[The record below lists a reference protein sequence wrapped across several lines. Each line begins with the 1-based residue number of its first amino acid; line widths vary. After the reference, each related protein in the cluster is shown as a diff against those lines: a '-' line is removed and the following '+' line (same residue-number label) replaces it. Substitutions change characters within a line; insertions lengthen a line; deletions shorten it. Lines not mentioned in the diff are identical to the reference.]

1 MSKLV
6 VMPDSLREAIDAKL
20 DAALERCPDA
30 AKDREFLYSQLLE
43 YFDVYG
49 VVPNFTL
56 KKKT

>member
-1 MSKLV
+1 MRKSVIVL
-6 VMPDSLREAIDAKL
+6 DSLREAINTKL

-49 VVPNFTL
+49 VVPDFTL
-56 KKKT
+56 KKKA